1 MGYGYEYVYFIMN
14 ILKLAARVS
23 NFLTCVQ
30 QPIWKLACVAPGSTC
45 LELKE
50 EEEDFPVLLIQ

>member
-1 MGYGYEYVYFIMN
+1 MGYGYEYVYLIMN

-23 NFLTCVQ
+23 NFLTCVSAANLEVGLYC
-30 QPIWKLACVAPGSTC
+30 IC

-50 EEEDFPVLLIQ
+50 EEDFPVLSMQ